1 MEVKIIFV
9 TKNFSEMKASILK
22 DLQQNVKGL
31 RLQNKV
37 TMVVQDKLI
46 VYEKEKGNI
55 FEAQGNR

>member
-1 MEVKIIFV
+1 MEGKIFFV
-9 TKNFSEMKASILK
+9 TKNFSEVKASILK
-22 DLQQNVKGL
+22 DLQQKVKGL

-55 FEAQGNR
+55 FEAQGDR

>member
-1 MEVKIIFV
+1 MEGKIIFV
-9 TKNFSEMKASILK
+9 TKNFSEVKASILK
-22 DLQQNVKGL
+22 DLQQKVKGL

-55 FEAQGNR
+55 FEAQGDR

>member
-1 MEVKIIFV
+1 MEGKIIFV
-9 TKNFSEMKASILK
+9 TKNFSEVKASILK
-22 DLQQNVKGL
+22 DLQQKVKGL